1 MLVRASLNPMKG
13 RAALVILVLICVG
26 LGVGLLVR
34 HKQAVR
40 ETSIAQ
46 ENISKLS
53 NDVVQTQS
61 KVDEL
66 VNVNKTLEN
75 NLSGR
80 THELESVSN
89 NFVNISAALA
99 KTQAEAKAAAE
110 AAAAE
115 MAKRDAKIS
124 ELQGQNDEMTK
135 RMLELNTSLG
145 NLEKQIAATEK
156 KLATSEG
163 DREFL
168 LRELKRL
175 QTEKAELEKQFNDL
189 AVLREQVSK
198 LKDELSLA
206 RRIEWIR
213 RGIYG
218 AAAQKGAEGLMKP
231 VQPQTAPGTN
241 VNLNVE
247 LQQSGGV
254 KVQSGTNAPTA
265 PVAPAPPK

>member
-1 MLVRASLNPMKG
+1 MKG
-13 RAALVILVLICVG
+13 RVVIIILVLVCVG

-34 HKQAVR
+34 HKQAV
-40 ETSIAQ
+40 Q
-46 ENISKLS
+46 ENQDAEYRILKLS
-53 NDVVQTQS
+53 NDVVQTQG

-66 VNVNKTLEN
+66 KTVNMTLET
-75 NLSGR
+75 NLFGR
-80 THELESVSN
+80 THELESISN
-89 NFVNISAALA
+89 NLLSVSASLA

-115 MAKRDAKIS
+115 MAKRDARIS
-124 ELQGQNDEMTK
+124 ELEGQNDDMTK
-135 RMLELNTSLG
+135 RMLELNVSLG
-145 NLEKQIAATEK
+145 NLEKQIGDTEK

-175 QTEKAELEKQFNDL
+175 QSEKAVLEKQFNDL

-218 AAAQKGAEGLMKP
+218 SAAQKGAEALIKP
-231 VQPQTAPGTN
+231 IQRSAPATN

-247 LQQSGGV
+247 LNQGGGV
-254 KVQSGTNAPTA
+254 KVQSNTNAPAATN
-265 PVAPAPPK
+265 APPK

>member
-1 MLVRASLNPMKG
+1 MKG
-13 RAALVILVLICVG
+13 RAALIILVLIAIG
-26 LGVGLLVR
+26 LGIGLLVR
-34 HKQAVR
+34 HNQATR
-40 ETSIAQ
+40 ESQGAQ
-46 ENISKLS
+46 ERIINLS
-53 NDVVQTQS
+53 NVVVQTQG

-66 VNVNKTLEN
+66 KTVNMTLES
-75 NLSGR
+75 NLTGR
-80 THELESVSN
+80 THELQSASN
-89 NFVNISAALA
+89 NFVTVSATLA
-99 KTQAEAKAAAE
+99 KTQSEAKAAAE

-115 MAKRDAKIS
+115 MAKRDTQIA
-124 ELQGQNDEMTK
+124 ELQGQNDDMTK

-145 NLEKQIAATEK
+145 NLEKQIASTEK
-156 KLATSEG
+156 KLAASEG
-163 DREFL
+163 DRDFL

-175 QTEKAELEKQFNDL
+175 QTEKAELEKQFSDL

-218 AAAQKGAEGLMKP
+218 NSTQKGAEALIKP
-231 VQPQTAPGTN
+231 LQPRSAPATN

-254 KVQSGTNAPTA
+254 KVQSGTNSPAVAPPA
-265 PVAPAPPK
+265 PPVAPTPPK

>member
-1 MLVRASLNPMKG
+1 MKG
-13 RAALVILVLICVG
+13 RLALVILILICIG
-26 LGVGLLVR
+26 LGIGLLVR
-34 HKQAVR
+34 HKQATR
-40 ETSIAQ
+40 EHVEATEKIISYS
-46 ENISKLS
+46 NI
-53 NDVVQTQS
+53 VVQTQS

-66 VNVNKTLEN
+66 NSVNKALEN
-75 NLSGR
+75 NLTGR
-80 THELESVSN
+80 THELENVSN
-89 NFVNISAALA
+89 NFVNVSATLA

-175 QTEKAELEKQFNDL
+175 QSEKAELEKQFNDL

-218 AAAQKGAEGLMKP
+218 AAAQKGAEGLIKP
-231 VQPQTAPGTN
+231 TQPPAPGTN

-254 KVQSGTNAPTA
+254 KVQSSTNKVAA

>member
-1 MLVRASLNPMKG
+1 MKG
-13 RAALVILVLICVG
+13 RVGIIILVIICIG
-26 LGVGLLVR
+26 LGIGLLVR
-34 HKQAVR
+34 HKQAVHENVVAQDR
-40 ETSIAQ
+40 IMNLSNNWVQAQAKVGELNSVNHTLETS
-46 ENISKLS
+46 
-53 NDVVQTQS
+53 
-61 KVDEL
+61 
-66 VNVNKTLEN
+66 
-75 NLSGR
+75 LSGR
-80 THELESVSN
+80 THELENVSN
-89 NFVNISAALA
+89 NFVAVSATLA
-99 KTQAEAKAAAE
+99 KTQAEAKAAAD

-124 ELQGQNDEMTK
+124 ELQGQNDDMTK

-145 NLEKQIAATEK
+145 SLEKQIAATEK

-175 QTEKAELEKQFNDL
+175 QGEKAELEKQFNDL

-218 AAAQKGAEGLMKP
+218 AASQKGAEGLTKLT
-231 VQPQTAPGTN
+231 QPAPAAGTN
-241 VNLNVE
+241 ANLNVE
-247 LQQSGGV
+247 LKQSGGV
-254 KVQSGTNAPTA
+254 KVQSSTNAPA
-265 PVAPAPPK
+265 VPNAPPK

>member
-1 MLVRASLNPMKG
+1 MKG
-13 RAALVILVLICVG
+13 RVAVIILVLICVG
-26 LGVGLLVR
+26 LGIGLLVR
-34 HKQAVR
+34 HNQAVH
-40 ETSIAQ
+40 
-46 ENISKLS
+46 ENKEAEEKISKLS

-61 KVDEL
+61 KVSEL
-66 VNVNKTLEN
+66 QTVNMTLET
-75 NLSGR
+75 NLTGR

-89 NFVNISAALA
+89 NFRSVSATLA

-115 MAKRDAKIS
+115 MAKRDAKIA

-135 RMLELNTSLG
+135 RMLELNSSLG
-145 NLEKQIAATEK
+145 TLEKQIAATEK

-175 QTEKAELEKQFNDL
+175 QNEKAVLEKQFNDL
-189 AVLREQVSK
+189 VVLREQVNR
-198 LKDELSLA
+198 LKDELSIA
-206 RRIEWIR
+206 RRLEWIR

-218 AAAQKGAEGLMKP
+218 TATQKGAEALIKP
-231 VQPQTAPGTN
+231 AQPALVPRTN

-247 LQQSGGV
+247 LQQGGGV
-254 KVQSGTNAPTA
+254 KIQSGTNAPAATN
-265 PVAPAPPK
+265 APPK

>member
-1 MLVRASLNPMKG
+1 MKG
-13 RAALVILVLICVG
+13 KVPLIILILVAVG
-26 LGVGLLVR
+26 LGIGLLVR
-34 HKQAVR
+34 HRQAVH
-40 ETSIAQ
+40 ENQEAQ
-46 ENISKLS
+46 AKIMNLS
-53 NDVVQTQS
+53 NNVVQTQI

-66 VNVNKTLEN
+66 NTVNRTLET
-75 NLSGR
+75 NLFGR
-80 THELESVSN
+80 THELETVSSNFASVT
-89 NFVNISAALA
+89 ATLA

-115 MAKRDAKIS
+115 MAKRDAKIG

-145 NLEKQIAATEK
+145 TLEKQIAATEK

-168 LRELKRL
+168 MRELKRL

-189 AVLREQVSK
+189 AVLREQVNK

-218 AAAQKGAEGLMKP
+218 TAAQKGAEGLTKLTTP
-231 VQPQTAPGTN
+231 ASTSGTN

-247 LQQSGGV
+247 LKQSGGV
-254 KVQSGTNAPTA
+254 KVQSSTNAPA
-265 PVAPAPPK
+265 PNAPPK